1 MDWTGGLSLAFSMH
15 TILAV
20 LAGSLIGLALG
31 VLPGLGGI
39 FGLTLFIPLTLH
51 WSPVTALG
59 LLVALYTSAV
69 YGGAITAVLFRI
81 PGHPGNI
88 ATSFEGPALTR
99 QGRAGEAV
107 VAIGLSGIVG
117 GLIGLVAV
125 VFAGPVI
132 ANYGVKISPADYFML
147 AVLGL
152 SLVAAASRKQVL
164 EGVLLGG
171 VGFLLATVGQ
181 DPVGSEIRF
190 SFGSSYL
197 SYNGINFSVVAIG
210 LFAIGSALFMLGP
223 VQSAASEQVPNMWT
237 GVRAGCWTFTR
248 EIAVVIRGGV
258 IGTVIGAIP
267 GVGISLSN
275 IIAYLAE
282 ERLHPRKP
290 WGQGE
295 ISGVIAPEAA
305 DNATLVS
312 ELIPAFTLGIPG
324 APASALMLY
333 AITIHGLE
341 PGFAFFNANPDGA
354 AFFITMFVSLLVF
367 TVLGFAL
374 SGLLARAAL
383 IDPRTLAP
391 FVLAAG
397 CVGAYAVHGSYGDIV
412 LALIFGVVGYL
423 LLRFD
428 LPLTP
433 LILGIILGPLAES
446 NYRRADTIAQATH
459 SSPFLSVGPIL
470 LGLASIAVLAI
481 TIVPAVRSRRRGPG
495 PLSIP
500 QPDQPEREKQL

>member
-1 MDWTGGLSLAFSMH
+1 
-15 TILAV
+15 
-20 LAGSLIGLALG
+20 
-31 VLPGLGGI
+31 
-39 FGLTLFIPLTLH
+39 
-51 WSPVTALG
+51 
-59 LLVALYTSAV
+59 
-69 YGGAITAVLFRI
+69 
-81 PGHPGNI
+81 
-88 ATSFEGPALTR
+88 
-99 QGRAGEAV
+99 
-107 VAIGLSGIVG
+107 
-117 GLIGLVAV
+117 
-125 VFAGPVI
+125 
-132 ANYGVKISPADYFML
+132 
-147 AVLGL
+147 
-152 SLVAAASRKQVL
+152 
-164 EGVLLGG
+164 
-171 VGFLLATVGQ
+171 
-181 DPVGSEIRF
+181 
-190 SFGSSYL
+190 
-197 SYNGINFSVVAIG
+197 
-210 LFAIGSALFMLGP
+210 
-223 VQSAASEQVPNMWT
+223 
-237 GVRAGCWTFTR
+237 
-248 EIAVVIRGGV
+248 
-258 IGTVIGAIP
+258 
-267 GVGISLSN
+267 
-275 IIAYLAE
+275 
-282 ERLHPRKP
+282 
-290 WGQGE
+290 
-295 ISGVIAPEAA
+295 
-305 DNATLVS
+305 
-312 ELIPAFTLGIPG
+312 
-324 APASALMLY
+324 MLY

-495 PLSIP
+495 PLPTPES
-500 QPDQPEREKQL
+500 DQPERQTQP